1 MNREDLIQR
10 LNKERERTLIL
21 GNTPDVNKFNLCY
34 SLGIEEGDLQVDVL
48 KPAFLYSD
56 EFQGRANNYV
66 RVLFTSNQKLPNYNE
81 GQNRLIF
88 PSRPDVE
95 EAYISEFF
103 RFNHGESIDTLFL
116 TALNPYDLSREWRL
130 LERIGDYVSIHKKN
144 TNASEE
150 LYFWLQR
157 SLDKFD
163 KLRT

>member
-1 MNREDLIQR
+1 MNREDLIQI
-10 LNKERERTLIL
+10 LNRERERTLIL
-21 GNTPDVNKFNLCY
+21 VNTPTIDKFNLCY
-34 SLGIEEGDLQVDVL
+34 SLGIEEKDLEIEVL
-48 KPAFLYSD
+48 QPAFLYSD
-56 EFQGRANNYV
+56 EFQGRVNNYE
-66 RVLFTSNQKLPNYNE
+66 RVLFTSHQKLPNYN
-81 GQNRLIF
+81 QDQDRLIC
-88 PSRPDVE
+88 PSRPDVHE
-95 EAYISEFF
+95 VHISEFF